1 MPSRLR
7 VPAALAVLAL
17 AGWVATSLA
26 MGQMMSM
33 DASVSVASFL
43 WLWVAMTAAMM
54 LPSVVPAAS
63 LAAAVGRSSLAFVS
77 GYFVLWAAAGL
88 AAFAAVRGL
97 AGSGEWVAWAA
108 LVTAACYQLSPL
120 KGACLRRCRSPLGSL
135 LNRRAFAAGLEHA
148 GFCLGCCW
156 ALMLVV
162 LALGMS
168 SLFWMAAI
176 AAVIFVEKATA
187 IGARAS
193 APVALA
199 LVGATVW
206 SVL

>member
-33 DASVSVASFL
+33 DASVSVVSFL

-63 LAAAVGRSSLAFVS
+63 LAAAVGRSSPAFVS
-77 GYFVLWAAAGL
+77 GYFVLWAVAGL

-97 AGSGEWVAWAA
+97 AGTGAWVAAPA
-108 LVTAACYQLSPL
+108 LVAAAGYQLSPL

-162 LALGMS
+162 LALGMN

-176 AAVIFVEKATA
+176 TAVIFVEKATV

-193 APVALA
+193 GPVALA
-199 LVGATVW
+199 LVGAAVW
-206 SVL
+206 VVL

>member
-1 MPSRLR
+1 M
-7 VPAALAVLAL
+7 
-17 AGWVATSLA
+17 ATSLA
-26 MGQMMSM
+26 MRQMMSM

-63 LAAAVGRSSLAFVS
+63 LAAAVGRSGAVFVS
-77 GYFVLWAAAGL
+77 GYFVLWAVAGL
-88 AAFAAVRGL
+88 AAFAAMRGL
-97 AGSGEWVAWAA
+97 AGTGEWVAAAA
-108 LVTAACYQLSPL
+108 LAAAAGYQLSPL
-120 KGACLRRCRSPLGSL
+120 KGACLRRCRSPLRSL
-135 LNRRAFAAGLEHA
+135 LNRGAFAAGLEHA

-168 SLFWMAAI
+168 SLVWMAVI

-193 APVALA
+193 GLVALA
-199 LVGATVW
+199 LAGAAVW
-206 SVL
+206 IVL